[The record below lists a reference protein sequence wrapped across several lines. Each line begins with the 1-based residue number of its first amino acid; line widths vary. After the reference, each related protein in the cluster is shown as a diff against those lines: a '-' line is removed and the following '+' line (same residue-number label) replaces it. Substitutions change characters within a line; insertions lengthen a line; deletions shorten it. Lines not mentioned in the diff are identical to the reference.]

1 MGTPQ
6 FVQARSVL
14 AVLVVAASLAG
25 SVAAAPLSDA
35 SAVKTLIQRET
46 ALFNAGSWRALYA
59 LYTPSFRAKCA
70 FGVWSA
76 ANRQFRRQT
85 GPVTTAN
92 ITVRVTGN
100 RALANYVIKS
110 RTGKVLARAKGD
122 VYLKIGGRWLDEES
136 ACA

>member
-1 MGTPQ
+1 MNDDARARRGTSLGRGGGRTIHK
-6 FVQARSVL
+6 VAR
-14 AVLVVAASLAG
+14 
-25 SVAAAPLSDA
+25 
-35 SAVKTLIQRET
+35 
-46 ALFNAGSWRALYA
+46 
-59 LYTPSFRAKCA
+59 
-70 FGVWSA
+70 
-76 ANRQFRRQT
+76 T